1 MNQTADI
8 QRQVRGYIL
17 ENLLFSDDDAAL
29 PNDVSLLERGII
41 DSTGVL
47 ELALF
52 LEEQFGIEVKAS
64 ELLPENF
71 DTVGNMVRFVER
83 MRLASSASTA

>member
-1 MNQTADI
+1 MNQTVDI
-8 QRQVRGYIL
+8 QRQIRAYIL
-17 ENLLFSDDDAAL
+17 ENLLFSDDDGAL

-71 DTVGNMVRFVER
+71 DTVENMARFVER
-83 MRLASSASTA
+83 MQLAMPAASA